1 MFITFLKYIFG
12 NILGCINYI
21 YLYLNLYVKYYFSY
35 KNLYKK
41 LNLLDFA
48 ENELAENEIT
58 KNMSKKNK
66 VISYNIHYGSDFF
79 EKERIIE
86 MLNFLKKENA
96 DIYILQEFPNIKF
109 KNNVD
114 LIHYFKKYLG
124 IKNHYQK
131 TIIKIGNIEYC
142 SLILT
147 KQEIEKIEVLRFE
160 NWLFRLPNFCI
171 SIKINNLWYSNV
183 HLNSDLTG
191 LCQLYQAKEL
201 VNYIYQ
207 LNEPHFILGDFNSP
221 KKYKSIEYLKNELKI
236 LEEENNTYPS
246 ILPMVKLDYCFNYKS
261 DKKYNIEI
269 KKLEYSDHYPLI
281 LEIL

>member
-1 MFITFLKYIFG
+1 MLIIFLKYIFG
-12 NILGCINYI
+12 NIFGCVNYI

-41 LNLLDFA
+41 LNLLDFS
-48 ENELAENEIT
+48 ENENI
-58 KNMSKKNK
+58 SKKNK

-79 EKERIIE
+79 ENEKIIE
-86 MLNFLKKENA
+86 ILKFLKNENA
-96 DIYILQEFPNIKF
+96 NIYFLQEFPNIKF
-109 KNNVD
+109 NNKLD

-142 SLILT
+142 SLILSR
-147 KQEIEKIEVLRFE
+147 KKIEKIEILRFE

-171 SIKINNLWYSNV
+171 SIKINDLWYSNV
-183 HLNSDLTG
+183 HLNSDFTG

-201 VNYIYQ
+201 VNYIHQ
-207 LNEPHFILGDFNSP
+207 LNESHFILGDFNSP
-221 KKYKSIEYLKNELKI
+221 KKYKSIQYLNSK
-236 LEEENNTYPS
+236 LEICEDENNTYPS
-246 ILPMVKLDYCFNYKS
+246 ILPMVKLDYCFNYKTN
-261 DKKYNIEI
+261 KKYNIKV

-281 LEIL
+281 LEL